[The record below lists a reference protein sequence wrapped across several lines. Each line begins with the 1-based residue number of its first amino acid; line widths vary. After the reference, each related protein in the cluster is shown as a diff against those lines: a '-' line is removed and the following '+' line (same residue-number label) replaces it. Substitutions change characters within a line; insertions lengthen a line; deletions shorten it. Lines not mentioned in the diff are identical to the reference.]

1 MKDVSGS
8 ALEWLRRTCARIA
21 VEPIAIFRSAGS
33 TQYPL
38 VAASEVELVDGLR
51 QRGYFVALPREPAAL
66 ANVIEVSLAE
76 QLAKAAKADGI
87 DVVRGTERS
96 YPDMEFVR
104 GPFGAAPVAVDIKV
118 ARRAR
123 SGKATESRITLMTG
137 NTYFRTPSIKWPG
150 ALRPFDE
157 YAAHLDIVVL
167 YTFVPDS
174 ESRIADVEILA
185 HETWRLASRQ
195 RSSTT
200 REYIG
205 AVVDIAALRAGRGE
219 FETKAEFEAY
229 WRKFPF
235 KTGRAVQKMLDK
247 LLSGETTKSRSKR

>member
-1 MKDVSGS
+1 MKDVTGS
-8 ALEWLRRTCARIA
+8 ALKWLRRTCAQIA
-21 VEPIAIFRSAGS
+21 VEPVAIFRSAGS
-33 TQYPL
+33 SQFPF
-38 VAASEVELVDGLR
+38 VAATEAELMDGLR
-51 QRGYFVALPREPAAL
+51 RRGYFVALPREPAAL
-66 ANVIEVSLAE
+66 ANVIEVSLAD
-76 QLAKAAKADGI
+76 QLAKAAAAGGI

-96 YPDMEFVR
+96 YPDMEFAG
-104 GPFGAAPVAVDIKV
+104 GPFGAVPVAVDIKV
-118 ARRAR
+118 ARRAK

-150 ALRPFDE
+150 ALRPFNA
-157 YAAHLDIVVL
+157 YAAHLDVVVL
-167 YTFVPDS
+167 YTFVPTS
-174 ESRIADVEILA
+174 ESRIADVDILA

-205 AVVDIAALRAGRGE
+205 AVVDIGSLKAGKGE
-219 FETKAEFEAY
+219 FETKVDFETY

-247 LLSGETTKSRSKR
+247 LLSGEPPKLRIKR